1 MIKNKIGIGSLIL
14 AIMLIGM
21 ALIPAVSAQKEDNY
35 SVTAEEAFKHA
46 NAQMINFIATNT
58 SGFENWT
65 GASIDSKQLELYD
78 PTGQKLYYQFSV
90 YKNKTLIGII
100 DIAADKRLGQTVQLV
115 LFEPK
120 PFDAT
125 TVMNKSIEIAKNEYP
140 DGKIKSTQM
149 VVYDYPLVGAM
160 TIVKDKITGDEHRIF
175 VDAYTLDVVPDKP
188 ATETEPGIWSIYE
201 QRLKNGIENN
211 IKHWQKSDELVKS
224 IEQAAATKGVSI
236 NAAVTEENIK
246 KLSADITK
254 SRTDVEVDLG
264 ATVYAQITSYYCA
277 PATAKMLTKYY
288 NDESP
293 HQTTIYEMMNG
304 VAPNGVYNSEQLL
317 YYHSSSG
324 LNKPNSYV
332 EDSINFE
339 EATNEIDNGR
349 PFKSGV
355 TGHAR
360 MCRGYKISGS
370 DEYLRIGD
378 PNPVYFRIP
387 YWEAFGSEVD
397 RIYVRS

>member
-1 MIKNKIGIGSLIL
+1 
-14 AIMLIGM
+14 M
-21 ALIPAVSAQKEDNY
+21 ALIPAVSAQEEKDY

-46 NAQMINFIATNT
+46 NAHMISFIATNT

-65 GASIDSKQLELYD
+65 GASIDSKPLELYD

-90 YKNKTLIGII
+90 LKNKTLIGII

-125 TVMNKSIEIAKNEYP
+125 TAMNKSREIAKNEYP
-140 DGKIKSTQM
+140 EGEIKSTQM
-149 VVYDYPLVGAM
+149 VVYDYPIVGAM
-160 TIVKDKITGDEHRIF
+160 TIVKDKTTGVEHRIF
-175 VDAYTLDVVPDKP
+175 VDAYTLEKVEDKP

-201 QRLKNGIENN
+201 QRLKNGIDNN
-211 IKHWQKSDELVKS
+211 LRHWQKSDELAKS
-224 IEQAAATKGVSI
+224 IEQAAVNKGVSI

-304 VAPNGVYNSEQLL
+304 VAPNGVTYPNQLL
-317 YYHSSSG
+317 YYRSSNG
-324 LNKPNSYV
+324 MNKP
-332 EDSINFE
+332 DSFSTDTVSF
-339 EATNEIDNGR
+339 AGAMNEINNGR
-349 PFKSGV
+349 PFASGV
-355 TGHAR
+355 PGHVR

-370 DEYLRIGD
+370 NEYLRIGD
-378 PNPVYFRIP
+378 PNPIYFCVP
-387 YWEAFGSEVD
+387 YWEAFGSENK

>member
-1 MIKNKIGIGSLIL
+1 MV
-14 AIMLIGM
+14 
-21 ALIPAVSAQKEDNY
+21 LIPAVSAQEEKDY

-46 NAQMINFIATNT
+46 NANMINFIATNT

-65 GASIDSKQLELYD
+65 GASVDSKPLELYD

-160 TIVKDKITGDEHRIF
+160 TIVKDKTTGDEHRIF

-188 ATETEPGIWSIYE
+188 ATETEPGIGSIYE

-211 IKHWQKSDELVKS
+211 LKHWQKSDELVKS

-236 NAAVTEENIK
+236 NAAVTEEKIK
-246 KLSADITK
+246 KLSADITN

-264 ATVYAQITSYYCA
+264 ATVYAQITSYYCG
-277 PATAKMLTKYY
+277 PATAKMITEYY

-304 VAPNGVYNSEQLL
+304 VAPNGVTNSQQLL
-317 YYHSSSG
+317 YYRSSSG
-324 LNKPNSYV
+324 LNKPNSC
-332 EDSINFE
+332 E
-339 EATNEIDNGR
+339 
-349 PFKSGV
+349 
-355 TGHAR
+355 
-360 MCRGYKISGS
+360 
-370 DEYLRIGD
+370 
-378 PNPVYFRIP
+378 
-387 YWEAFGSEVD
+387 
-397 RIYVRS
+397 

>member
-1 MIKNKIGIGSLIL
+1 
-14 AIMLIGM
+14 MLVGM
-21 ALIPAVSAQKEDNY
+21 ALIPAVSAQTEDNY

-46 NAQMINFIATNT
+46 NANMIDFIATNT

-65 GASIDSKQLELYD
+65 GASIDSKPLELYD

-125 TVMNKSIEIAKNEYP
+125 TAMNKSREIAKNEYP
-140 DGKIKSTQM
+140 DGEIKSTQM
-149 VVYDYPLVGAM
+149 VVYDYPIVGAM
-160 TIVKDKITGDEHRIF
+160 TIVKDKTTGVEHRIF
-175 VDAYTLDVVPDKP
+175 VDAYTLEKVEDKP
-188 ATETEPGIWSIYE
+188 ATETEPGIWSIYD

-211 IKHWQKSDELVKS
+211 LKHWQKSDELAKS
-224 IEQAAATKGVSI
+224 IEQAATTKGVNI
-236 NAAVTEENIK
+236 NLPVTEENIK
-246 KLSADITK
+246 KVSVDIMNAK
-254 SRTDVEVDLG
+254 TDVEVDLG

-288 NDESP
+288 NGADVP
-293 HQTTIYEMMNG
+293 QTTIYEMMNG
-304 VAPNGVYNSEQLL
+304 VAPHGVTYPNQLL
-317 YYHSSSG
+317 YYCSSNG
-324 LNKPNSYV
+324 MNKPDSYSTDTV
-332 EDSINFE
+332 SF
-339 EATNEIDNGR
+339 AGAMNEINNGG
-349 PFKSGV
+349 PFMSGV

-370 DEYLRIGD
+370 NKYLRIGN
-378 PNPVYFRIP
+378 PNPIYFCVP
-387 YWEAFGSEVD
+387 YWEAFGSEIK

>member
-1 MIKNKIGIGSLIL
+1 
-14 AIMLIGM
+14 MLIGM

-46 NAQMINFIATNT
+46 NAHMINFITTNT

-65 GASIDSKQLELYD
+65 GASIDSKLLELYD

-125 TVMNKSIEIAKNEYP
+125 TAMNKSIEIAKNEYP

-160 TIVKDKITGDEHRIF
+160 TIVKDKTTGDEHRIF

-201 QRLKNGIENN
+201 QRLKNGIDNN
-211 IKHWQKSDELVKS
+211 LRHWQKSDELAKS
-224 IEQAAATKGVSI
+224 IEQAAVNKGVSI

-264 ATVYAQITSYYCA
+264 ATVYAQITSYYCG

-304 VAPNGVYNSEQLL
+304 VAPNGVNNSQQLL
-317 YYHSSSG
+317 YYRSSSG
-324 LNKPNSYV
+324 LNKPNS
-332 EDSINFE
+332 FE
-339 EATNEIDNGR
+339 QRTITFAGATNEIDNGR

-355 TGHAR
+355 EGHAR

-370 DEYLRIGD
+370 DKYLRIGD
-378 PNPVYFRIP
+378 PNPVYFRVP
-387 YWEAFGSEVD
+387 YWEAYGSEIN

>member
-1 MIKNKIGIGSLIL
+1 MNHNKIGVSIL
-14 AIMLIGM
+14 VLATLLVGM
-21 ALIPAVSAQKEDNY
+21 VLIPAVSAQEEKDY
-35 SVTAEEAFKHA
+35 SVTADEAFKHA
-46 NAQMINFIATNT
+46 NAHMISFIATNT

-65 GASIDSKQLELYD
+65 GASIDSKPLELYD

-90 YKNKTLIGII
+90 LKNKTLIGII

-254 SRTDVEVDLG
+254 SRTDVEVDL
-264 ATVYAQITSYYCA
+264 
-277 PATAKMLTKYY
+277 
-288 NDESP
+288 
-293 HQTTIYEMMNG
+293 
-304 VAPNGVYNSEQLL
+304 
-317 YYHSSSG
+317 
-324 LNKPNSYV
+324 
-332 EDSINFE
+332 
-339 EATNEIDNGR
+339 
-349 PFKSGV
+349 
-355 TGHAR
+355 
-360 MCRGYKISGS
+360 
-370 DEYLRIGD
+370 
-378 PNPVYFRIP
+378 
-387 YWEAFGSEVD
+387 
-397 RIYVRS
+397 